1 MFLIISISSIFIMFS
16 LKSESL
22 VTSWYM
28 VAKLVYSGKKHDALY
43 IFITAYSVVHI
54 SIKDPITVES

>member
-1 MFLIISISSIFIMFS
+1 
-16 LKSESL
+16 
-22 VTSWYM
+22 M